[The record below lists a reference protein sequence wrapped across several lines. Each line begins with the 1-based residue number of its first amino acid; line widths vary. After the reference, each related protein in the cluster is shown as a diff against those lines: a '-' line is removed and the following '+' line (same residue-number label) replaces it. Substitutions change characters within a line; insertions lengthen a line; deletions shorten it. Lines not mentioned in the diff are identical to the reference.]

1 MIQDITYESPFLY
14 FDAPTSGSAE
24 PITAYSFDG
33 VNYDATTTTIT
44 GSMGGETS
52 VIFIH

>member
-33 VNYDATTTTIT
+33 GDYDFSATA
-44 GSMGGETS
+44 GGETS
-52 VIFIH
+52 VVFIN

>member
-1 MIQDITYESPFLY
+1 MIQDITYETAFLY
-14 FDAPTSGSAE
+14 FDAPTSGSATNV
-24 PITAYSFDG
+24 TAYSFDG
-33 VNYDATTTTIT
+33 INYDATTTTIT